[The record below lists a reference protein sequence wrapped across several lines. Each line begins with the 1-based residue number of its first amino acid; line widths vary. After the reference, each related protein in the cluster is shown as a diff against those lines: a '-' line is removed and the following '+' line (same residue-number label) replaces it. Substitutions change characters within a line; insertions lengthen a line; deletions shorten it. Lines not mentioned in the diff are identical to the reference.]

1 MCRDDFIEARSTLS
15 MPLKVSRQKKQK
27 KKQHKV
33 ILFLFLNIDS
43 TPRPCADCL
52 FIWLACSARYTIFS
66 LFFPTADFTLRSM
79 KLRKKKWRK
88 CFQFFYHPS
97 RIAHHLPCRR
107 AFRVKVTIIWG
118 SIYFLLLFFFSFLE
132 GILPQFPTAWEFHHS
147 TVILIPLKKNSP
159 HTIFFFFCFRRCVSW
174 QDPGSREWNKLI
186 RWKRGGGDSSRCMLC
201 VKAGLKG
208 AENSNTKRINNDFV
222 RAYQKEPASD
232 TTANTVKRGSSP
244 S

>member
-1 MCRDDFIEARSTLS
+1 MLIAYLS
-15 MPLKVSRQKKQK
+15 GWLVPP
-27 KKQHKV
+27 V
-33 ILFLFLNIDS
+33 ILFFPYFFQRQISRWDRWNLEKKNEENVSNSFTTRVES
-43 TPRPCADCL
+43 R
-52 FIWLACSARYTIFS
+52 TICH
-66 LFFPTADFTLRSM
+66 T
-79 KLRKKKWRK
+79 
-88 CFQFFYHPS
+88 
-97 RIAHHLPCRR
+97 CRR

-118 SIYFLLLFFFSFLE
+118 SIYFLLLFFSFFLE

-147 TVILIPLKKNSP
+147 TVILIPLKKKNSP